1 MCKRHPK
8 VIPRSPQ
15 SDPKVVQLSHKV
27 AQGLTRSQKVPQGPK
42 RSHKASQGL
51 TRSHKVSQGLTWSHK
66 VSQERIYFRS
76 VWLGSDWFGF
86 AIRSHKRGDI
96 SGQSGSDRTGS
107 GLTTDAG
114 DLWTSW
120 GISGQTSL
128 DTSQSV
134 GYPVGRKCVP
144 SRIIYIYIKRHFL
157 LGLALFG
164 DIYIRCKD
172 SARAHIFALHCASG
186 VQTDSS
192 SNSIQQHRVPAWP
205 AGRPREYQHGLLVVP
220 AQRASTHAPSC
231 SRLPRLFQ
239 RTLFNTRT
247 FVLTHTRLFQRTLL
261 NTQPNNAGHRLQCET
276 RAIRQW

>member
-1 MCKRHPK
+1 M
-8 VIPRSPQ
+8 VS
-15 SDPKVVQLSHKV
+15 
-27 AQGLTRSQKVPQGPK
+27 QGLTRSHKVPQGPK

-134 GYPVGRKCVP
+134 GYGQSVGYNQSVGYSWSVGYPVGRKCVP
-144 SRIIYIYIKRHFL
+144 SRAGQAVGQVQWYTFL
-157 LGLALFG
+157 R
-164 DIYIRCKD
+164 YT
-172 SARAHIFALHCASG
+172 ARQACR
-186 VQTDSS
+186 QTCRAIAY
-192 SNSIQQHRVPAWP
+192 NSM
-205 AGRPREYQHGLLVVP
+205 ESQHGLLVI
-220 AQRASTHAPSC
+220 Q
-231 SRLPRLFQ
+231 
-239 RTLFNTRT
+239 
-247 FVLTHTRLFQRTLL
+247 
-261 NTQPNNAGHRLQCET
+261 
-276 RAIRQW
+276 